1 MPQTRNLI
9 HPQTLPP
16 ERSKLTAF
24 RSVLLTGLLAAG
36 CAILF
41 SRSSWPFL
49 AVTAV
54 SLTCVL
60 ILYVAHKVVPALGSP
75 HGFAL
80 LLWTLLVA
88 HRAFIPRVE
97 SLQGGNLEWGPI
109 VIAEVSLTISIFISC
124 LVLFLVSFR
133 RNRSGGAPITV
144 KLIFL
149 YAIMAGLSLTY
160 TPAPFYAGFYFLRL
174 LSAVFLLA
182 VYFGSVNDSQVARF
196 AGCTCLAV
204 TPYMLFPWIELI
216 TRQAVTDHRLSGFY
230 LHPITASTIG
240 YTVAILCFFSW
251 LENRR
256 SIAPLGLGLLG
267 LSSAYLGGGKAPAAA
282 MAAVLLLVFIAN
294 WRKIFSARS
303 VAAILLACVVLT
315 PLAMSGD
322 VGLLAHWEQYSAGQD
337 FGSLTSRVELWRVAI
352 PIWSKAPI
360 LGYGFSSIPIMG
372 IFVPNAE
379 WTAGHAHNSY
389 LEALLEVGLLGSLPL
404 FFAIGIVLLRTLRL
418 RFQAFRLK
426 PLAPIAAALYF
437 LLLCSVTDVVFGCP
451 VTPPVYL
458 FFGLLVCADVLTQ
471 WRGDPPAPEE
481 P

>member
-9 HPQTLPP
+9 HPQALPP
-16 ERSKLTAF
+16 ERSDRTAF
-24 RSVLLTGLLAAG
+24 RLVLLTGLLAAG

-41 SRSSWPFL
+41 LSSSWPFL
-49 AVTAV
+49 LVTAV
-54 SLTCVL
+54 SLTCLL
-60 ILYVAHKVVPALGSP
+60 ILYAAYSVVPALQSP
-75 HGFAL
+75 HSFAL

-97 SLQGGNLEWGPI
+97 SLQGENLEWGPI
-109 VIAEVSLTISIFISC
+109 VLAEVSLTISIFISC
-124 LVLFLVSFR
+124 LVLFLLRFR

-149 YAIMAGLSLTY
+149 YAIMAGFSLTY
-160 TPAPFYAGFYFLRL
+160 TPAPLYAGFYFLRL

-182 VYFGSVNDSQVARF
+182 VYFDSVNDSQVARF

-216 TRQAVTDHRLSGFY
+216 TRKAVNDHRLSGFY

-282 MAAVLLLVFIAN
+282 MATVLLLVFTAN
-294 WRKIFSARS
+294 WRKIFSARA
-303 VAAILLACVVLT
+303 VAAILLACVM
-315 PLAMSGD
+315 LALLAVSGD
-322 VGLLAHWEQYSAGQD
+322 VGLLAHWEEYSGQD

-360 LGYGFSSIPIMG
+360 LGYGFSSIPITK
-372 IFVPNAE
+372 ISVPNAE

-404 FFAIGIVLLRTLRL
+404 FSAIGIVLLRTLRL
-418 RFQAFRLK
+418 GFRAFRLK
-426 PLAPIAAALYF
+426 PIAPIVAALYF

-451 VTPPVYL
+451 FLPPVYL
-458 FFGLLVCADVLTQ
+458 FFGFLVCADVLTQ
-471 WRGDPPAPEE
+471 RGHP
-481 P
+481 

>member
-9 HPQTLPP
+9 HPQALPP
-16 ERSKLTAF
+16 ERPDRTAF
-24 RSVLLTGLLAAG
+24 RLVLLTGLLAAG

-41 SRSSWPFL
+41 LSSPRPFL
-49 AVTAV
+49 LVTAV
-54 SLTCVL
+54 SLTCLL
-60 ILYVAHKVVPALGSP
+60 ILYAAYCVMPALQSP

-97 SLQGGNLEWGPI
+97 SLEGENLEWGPI
-109 VIAEVSLTISIFISC
+109 VIAEVSLTISIFISS
-124 LVLFLVSFR
+124 LVLFLLRFR
-133 RNRSGGAPITV
+133 RNRSGGAPITL

-149 YAIMAGLSLTY
+149 YATMAGFSLIY
-160 TPAPFYAGFYFLRL
+160 TPAPLYAGFYFLRL

-182 VYFGSVNDSQVARF
+182 VYFDSVNDSQVARF

-216 TRQAVTDHRLSGFY
+216 TREAVHAHRLSGFY

-267 LSSAYLGGGKAPAAA
+267 LSSAYLGAGKAPAAA
-282 MAAVLLLVFIAN
+282 MATVLLLVFTAN
-294 WRKIFSARS
+294 WRKIFSARA
-303 VAAILLACVVLT
+303 VAAILLACVVLAL
-315 PLAMSGD
+315 LAVSGD
-322 VGLLAHWEQYSAGQD
+322 VGLLAHWEEYSGQD
-337 FGSLTSRVELWRVAI
+337 FGSLTARVELWRVAI

-360 LGYGFSSIPIMG
+360 LGYGFSSTPFTKIS
-372 IFVPNAE
+372 VPNAE

-404 FFAIGIVLLRTLRL
+404 FSAIGIVLLRTLRL
-418 RFQAFRLK
+418 GFRAFRLI
-426 PLAPIAAALYF
+426 PLAPIVAVLYF

-451 VTPPVYL
+451 FLPPVYL
-458 FFGLLVCADVLTQ
+458 FLGFLVCADVLTQ
-471 WRGDPPAPEE
+471 RGHP
-481 P
+481 